1 MRSPLELTG
10 IESGQTSAPR
20 VVERGEIPPPNATQD
35 DSERREVSASP
46 SERFPSGDGVETA
59 LASALAAA
67 AAAGRFDVVA
77 QLARELEARRH
88 ARAGN
93 VVLLDDARRKG
104 GAQ

>member
-1 MRSPLELTG
+1 LWADRDSNPVP
-10 IESGQTSAPR
+10 TSAPSVANR
-20 VVERGEIPPPNATQD
+20 REKPASDATQD
-35 DSERREVSASP
+35 DAKRREVSASYP
-46 SERFPSGDGVETA
+46 SERFPSGDAVETA

-67 AAAGRFDVVA
+67 AVAGRFDVVA

-93 VVLLDDARRKG
+93 IVLLDDARRKG